1 MGLATDKS
9 LSNFVHSSSDVES
22 QRRCQHL
29 KNAFGGMG
37 TLGIYWAIMM
47 TMSGDATIPYNNENR
62 NSLQASSSFK
72 RYREKSSASG
82 MRKETREQGVGI
94 ESETSLTCS
103 LATPNREAATSP
115 WHFLVVVRVRYSVS
129 QFTLGNP
136 RKNPSYF
143 HTSNVHYGF
152 TSPFSPISTNPWL
165 TTLRHSHVPDIKN
178 PHVSLVQRRLS
189 VRSDSV
195 LFITIFWLAIP
206 AFFRFTDVSE
216 FMIRITILYREKISQ

>member
-1 MGLATDKS
+1 
-9 LSNFVHSSSDVES
+9 
-22 QRRCQHL
+22 
-29 KNAFGGMG
+29 
-37 TLGIYWAIMM
+37 
-47 TMSGDATIPYNNENR
+47 
-62 NSLQASSSFK
+62 
-72 RYREKSSASG
+72 

-136 RKNPSYF
+136 RKNPNYF
-143 HTSNVHYGF
+143 HTKQRPLWLHVPFF
-152 TSPFSPISTNPWL
+152 TLFNQPLIK
-165 TTLRHSHVPDIKN
+165 TLRHSHVPDIKN
-178 PHVSLVQRRLS
+178 PHISVVQRRLS

>member
-29 KNAFGGMG
+29 TNAFGGMG

-62 NSLQASSSFK
+62 NSMRASSSFK

-129 QFTLGNP
+129 QFTLGIP
-136 RKNPSYF
+136 RKNPSYL
-143 HTSNVHYGF
+143 HTKQR
-152 TSPFSPISTNPWL
+152 PLWL
-165 TTLRHSHVPDIKN
+165 HVP
-178 PHVSLVQRRLS
+178 
-189 VRSDSV
+189 
-195 LFITIFWLAIP
+195 
-206 AFFRFTDVSE
+206 FFTHFNQPLINNIAALTRA
-216 FMIRITILYREKISQ
+216 RHKKIVT

>member
-22 QRRCQHL
+22 QRRCQHMT
-29 KNAFGGMG
+29 NAFGGMG

-62 NSLQASSSFK
+62 NSLRASSSFK

-143 HTSNVHYGF
+143 HTKQRPLWLHVPFF
-152 TSPFSPISTNPWL
+152 TLFNQPLINNIAAL
-165 TTLRHSHVPDIKN
+165 TRARHKKSSHKRGTTTPKCTLR
-178 PHVSLVQRRLS
+178 
-189 VRSDSV
+189 
-195 LFITIFWLAIP
+195 
-206 AFFRFTDVSE
+206 
-216 FMIRITILYREKISQ
+216 